1 MDVIEKQ
8 GLMVVGI
15 QVSVS
20 QDYLFTE
27 LPHIWNIFFE
37 RYKEIANRV
46 DTKFMNICLSKK
58 EKINTYLVCV
68 EVNEFENI
76 PEGMTA
82 LDFPA
87 YEYIHKIHHGKVSS
101 IDDSFDKMSKWAT
114 EKGYSTSDFKIDYGY
129 YKDEKDPIEHTLLL
143 RII

>member
-8 GLMVVGI
+8 RLMVVGI

-58 EKINTYLVCV
+58 NCINTHLICV
-68 EVNEFENI
+68 EVNE
-76 PEGMTA
+76 
-82 LDFPA
+82 
-87 YEYIHKIHHGKVSS
+87 
-101 IDDSFDKMSKWAT
+101 
-114 EKGYSTSDFKIDYGY
+114 
-129 YKDEKDPIEHTLLL
+129 
-143 RII
+143 